1 MLDPRRRFRDRLL
14 IGMVAVALLPLA
26 GFAILA
32 AVDLDAI
39 SRSTANEAQG
49 AILKDEQDRQLTT
62 TQSRAGLL
70 EARLTGVGTE
80 LGHLAEQVSPALAT
94 APKAVPSPPTLTSYR
109 GDQFAGTI
117 SDPASIV
124 LTRSVRADDL
134 RLVSAG
140 TGLLGAMQALRH
152 DYPEITSVWIAS
164 PSGSGLLVV
173 PGIDVRGALDEGLLD
188 PNHPQLRAG
197 TDVLTA
203 SERRLGSGGS
213 SAWGGSGARPPGAPF
228 WTDAYALMASGAS
241 GVSGWVPLRDGR
253 GTVGVDV
260 AVASLVTA
268 ALAQPNAAPFPP
280 AAYPMLLSSDG
291 TVVYADP
298 AAGPD
303 FAATI
308 SLAGSP
314 LPASKVAGL
323 RARLGQ
329 VEATGRPALLPAKL
343 AGVEKD
349 VFTAPVSGPRWV
361 LASPVPVSDLE
372 PDLSGLTYGIAAGV
386 HTLFPILVLPALLLL
401 LGLAFVAATI
411 LSRKLVVPVR
421 KLTEASEVLASGRT
435 DIPVPPQGND
445 EVGTLASALE
455 RMRREINT
463 SREAILAASAEL
475 EARVDLRT
483 SELRSRNEEL
493 VALNELAGSLTRSL
507 DARVILNEALDA
519 VRAIHPLHAGRGYAL
534 DGDALVPVAA
544 WSRDPDATARANAL
558 DGIAEQA
565 LRRDHPVRR
574 GWRGSVL
581 LGWPLGTRQ
590 GVVGALAVDATEP
603 PRGDTRRLLQAVA
616 DQVALAL
623 RTSLLSAAG
632 REHAVLEERTRL
644 AREIHDTLA
653 QQLTGIV
660 IQLEAA
666 GALVER
672 GSERAL
678 HSVAVAR
685 ELARSALQEARR
697 SVWNLRPA
705 PLAATGV
712 IGAIESEVRGF
723 EERSSI
729 PVRFITRALPQRPPL
744 QPGAE
749 VALLRIAQEA
759 LSNVSRHSGATRVD
773 MTLRADGDE
782 LALSVRDDGVG
793 FDAAAAAPRDD
804 CFGLEG
810 MRERVELAGGTLV
823 VISSPGHGTE
833 VVARVPLIDAGTV
846 AHSA

>member
-49 AILKDEQDRQLTT
+49 AILKDEQGRQLTT

-70 EARLTGVGTE
+70 DARLDGIATE
-80 LGHLAEQVSPALAT
+80 LGHLADQVAPALAA
-94 APKAVPSPPTLTSYR
+94 APRSPSTPALTSYR
-109 GDQFAGTI
+109 GDQFSGTI
-117 SDPASIV
+117 SDPATVV
-124 LTRSVRADDL
+124 LARTPSPDDL
-134 RLVSAG
+134 HLLSAG
-140 TGLLGAMQALRH
+140 SGLLGAMQALRR
-152 DYPEITSVWIAS
+152 DYPEIESVWMAS
-164 PSGSGLLVV
+164 TSGSALLVV
-173 PGIDVRGALDEGLLD
+173 PGINVRGALDEGLLD
-188 PNHPQLRAG
+188 PNRPQLRAG
-197 TDVLTA
+197 TDVLAA
-203 SERRLGSGGS
+203 SQKRLGSGGS
-213 SAWGGSGARPPGAPF
+213 SSWGSSPRPAGAPY
-228 WTDAYALMASGAS
+228 WTDAYALMASGVS
-241 GVSGWVPLRDGR
+241 GVSGWVPLHDGR
-253 GTVGVDV
+253 GIVGVDV
-260 AVASLVTA
+260 AVASLVA
-268 ALAQPNAAPFPP
+268 ASLAQPNAAPFPP

-298 AAGPD
+298 AAPAD
-303 FAATI
+303 FPATS
-308 SLAGSP
+308 SLVGAP
-314 LPASKVAGL
+314 LPTSKERGLAAGL
-323 RARLGQ
+323 ARSEAGGQ
-329 VEATGRPALLPAKL
+329 PAVLQAKL

-349 VFTAPVSGPRWV
+349 VFAAPVGGPRWV
-361 LASPVPVSDLE
+361 LATPVPVSVLE

-411 LSRKLVVPVR
+411 LSRRLVVPVR
-421 KLTEASEVLASGRT
+421 RLTEASEVLASGRT
-435 DIPVPPQGND
+435 DIPVPPQGID

-455 RMRREINT
+455 RMRREINS

-483 SELRSRNEEL
+483 TELRSRNEEL

-507 DARVILNEALDA
+507 DARAILSEALDA
-519 VRAIHPLHAGRGYAL
+519 VRAVHALHAGRGYVL
-534 DGDALVPVAA
+534 DGDALVPMAA
-544 WSRDPDATARANAL
+544 WSRDADAAPRTDAL

-565 LRRDHPVRR
+565 LRRNHPVRR

-581 LGWPLGTRQ
+581 LGWPLATRQ

-672 GSERAL
+672 GSERAV
-678 HSVAVAR
+678 HSVTVAR

-712 IGAIESEVRGF
+712 IGAIEAEARGF
-723 EERSSI
+723 EERSGV
-729 PVRFITRALPQRPPL
+729 PVRFHTRAVPQRPPL
-744 QPGAE
+744 QPAAE

-759 LSNVSRHSGATRVD
+759 LSNVSRHSGATHVD

-782 LALSVRDDGVG
+782 LTLSVRDDGVG
-793 FDAAAAAPRDD
+793 FDATAATPRDD

-823 VISSPGHGTE
+823 VISSPGRGTD
-833 VVARVPLIDAGTV
+833 VVARVPLIDTGAA
-846 AHSA
+846 AHTA